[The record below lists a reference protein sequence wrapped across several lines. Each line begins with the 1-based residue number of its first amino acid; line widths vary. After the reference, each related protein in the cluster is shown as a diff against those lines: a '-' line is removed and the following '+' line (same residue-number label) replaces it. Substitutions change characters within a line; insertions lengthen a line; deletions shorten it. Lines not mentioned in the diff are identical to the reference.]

1 MKTSLL
7 KTISATALALLAA
20 VAAVATPIQ
29 GEINFYSGGSITTN
43 TGNLSTATS
52 ITAFPTVKVSDD
64 PTGAYAGTAGTQ
76 VDFTPFTFSAGA
88 VTPLW
93 TFTVGAITYSFDATS
108 IIIDEQKTN
117 FLNLIGSGI
126 AHVTGYEDTVGTWSL
141 TSTTQGAKFTFGAST
156 SVPEGGLT
164 AAMLG
169 LGLLGLGLAARRQ
182 KRA

>member
-1 MKTSLL
+1 MKTSFL
-7 KTISATALALLAA
+7 KTISALALAMLTA

-29 GEINFYSGGSITTN
+29 GEINFNSGGFITTD
-43 TGNLSTATS
+43 TGNLGTATAIS
-52 ITAFPTVKVSDD
+52 AFPTVKVSDD
-64 PTGAYAGTAGTQ
+64 PTGVYAGTAGN
-76 VDFTPFTFSAGA
+76 VVAFTPFSFAAGS

-93 TFTVGAITYSFDATS
+93 SFTVGLVTYSFDATS
-108 IIIDEQKTN
+108 IIVNTQNAN
-117 FLNLIGSGI
+117 FLNLIGSGV
-126 AHVTGYEDTVGTWSL
+126 AHVTGYTDTVGKWSL
-141 TSTTQGAKFTFGAST
+141 TSTTQGSKFTFGAST